1 MSILEGSCAN
11 GYSGGRSWCSHSDDL
26 DSHECCYYN
35 LESTLLSCFH
45 GFWWRLRTCL
55 KMARAREPAWCPFL
69 CHAVRHTPMSRYPW
83 LAAMGHVEGAQGG
96 FQQIA
101 ECLLSVYCHI
111 FRINTPRA
119 LRDKV
124 YVPKYRILTVIF
136 QLGIIWGVWPSSI
149 LMMSRIIQGA
159 E

>member
-1 MSILEGSCAN
+1 
-11 GYSGGRSWCSHSDDL
+11 
-26 DSHECCYYN
+26 
-35 LESTLLSCFH
+35 
-45 GFWWRLRTCL
+45 
-55 KMARAREPAWCPFL
+55 
-69 CHAVRHTPMSRYPW
+69 MSRYPW

-119 LRDKV
+119 LRDNV

-136 QLGIIWGVWPSSI
+136 QLGII
-149 LMMSRIIQGA
+149 
-159 E
+159 